1 MTTTIAPESLKLV
14 LDTDILTDWRYQRSH
29 ATQAV
34 RDYLARFTVYPELTA
49 MTVFE
54 ARFGIESKAVKSGG
68 FDERLEHDRTDLER
82 LIQACGV
89 LAIGDNAAAIAAYIS
104 ARLSDRDRKKHRAD
118 IFIAATVLA
127 YGYGVAT
134 RNQRDFE
141 LIGRNLPPY
150 APVLYLA
157 IWKS

>member
-1 MTTTIAPESLKLV
+1 MTTTIAPDSLKLV

-29 ATQAV
+29 TMQDV
-34 RDYLARFTVYPELTA
+34 RDYLARFNVYPQLTA

-54 ARFGIESKAVKSGG
+54 ARFGIENKAV
-68 FDERLEHDRTDLER
+68 
-82 LIQACGV
+82 
-89 LAIGDNAAAIAAYIS
+89 
-104 ARLSDRDRKKHRAD
+104 
-118 IFIAATVLA
+118 
-127 YGYGVAT
+127 GYGVAT

-150 APVLYLA
+150 VPVLYLA